1 MFVRRISVF
10 TYSSPGPGAK
20 CGDRGHNQKST
31 TETGKHQY
39 GHLGRASASA
49 GNRAGDGVCALKV
62 CLRLVSFSAPLLL
75 VRRFAR
81 ASFTQNEFCQDRTVP
96 FSVYHSEGRTI
107 HGLTPSDFEAKFY
120 GQPVKILSIVP
131 YDRPHRVVILL
142 DASGNMAHVWKP
154 ALAAASDL
162 AETPLPNV
170 QVALIVSCEPYD
182 LS

>member
-1 MFVRRISVF
+1 
-10 TYSSPGPGAK
+10 
-20 CGDRGHNQKST
+20 
-31 TETGKHQY
+31 
-39 GHLGRASASA
+39 
-49 GNRAGDGVCALKV
+49 
-62 CLRLVSFSAPLLL
+62 
-75 VRRFAR
+75 
-81 ASFTQNEFCQDRTVP
+81 
-96 FSVYHSEGRTI
+96 
-107 HGLTPSDFEAKFY
+107 LTPSDFEAKFY

-131 YDRPHRVVILL
+131 DDLPHRVVILL